1 MTRNYDGFWINQ
13 EADLENS
20 EGPREVA
27 LLEVLLDQ
35 PHHVSRLDFNR
46 HRESLTC
53 QGSGTGPV
61 SYLTGSRMSR
71 TTRIQDATNL

>member
-1 MTRNYDGFWINQ
+1 MI
-13 EADLENS
+13 DLENS

-35 PHHVSRLDFNR
+35 PHHVRRLNFDG

-61 SYLTGSRMSR
+61 SQLSGSRMSR
-71 TTRIQDATNL
+71 TTRM

>member
-35 PHHVSRLDFNR
+35 PHHVS
-46 HRESLTC
+46 
-53 QGSGTGPV
+53 
-61 SYLTGSRMSR
+61 
-71 TTRIQDATNL
+71 

>member
-27 LLEVLLDQ
+27 LLEILLDQ
-35 PHHVSRLDFNR
+35 PHHVRGLDLDGHDWSCDSALEQVR
-46 HRESLTC
+46 G
-53 QGSGTGPV
+53 Q
-61 SYLTGSRMSR
+61 
-71 TTRIQDATNL
+71 TRV